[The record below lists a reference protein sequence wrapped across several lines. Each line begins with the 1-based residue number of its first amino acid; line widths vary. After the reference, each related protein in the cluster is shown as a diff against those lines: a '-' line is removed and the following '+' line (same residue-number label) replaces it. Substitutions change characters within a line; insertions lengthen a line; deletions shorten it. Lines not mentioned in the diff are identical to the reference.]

1 MADAGAAQIAT
12 MKSGVWE
19 ISSCQHHGG
28 ALYPPKVVP
37 PLRTPNSFEFI
48 RWIVKD
54 PLLSIPWEAYERS
67 VVFRRWPVPIAHACA
82 PGTVRDVLVTQRQD
96 FSEKPS
102 VQRYVLGPL
111 LGDGILLAEG
121 KHWRWQRDTTAPLF
135 RHAEILNYVP
145 IMARAAQRVLDKWKQ
160 EPDPVHMIS
169 RDMTQATYEVI
180 AQTILIGGGD
190 ELTKASDEHNPGYS
204 RGVPWG
210 VAYGLLRLPDW
221 IPRPG
226 RLAMNR
232 RDILFRQIVGRMI
245 DAQET
250 QNRPNNDLLA
260 RLRKARNPEN
270 DQQMS
275 RKQLIDNVLTFLLA
289 GHHTTATALTWALYL
304 TACAPEWEAQMLDEI
319 MRVVPEG
326 PIGPEHVNELVVV
339 QQVLKESMRLFP
351 PVPILS
357 RIATRDTELDSQSIP
372 KGTVVNIPVYAIHR
386 HRHVWYEPDRF
397 DPTRFAKENEKSL
410 ASCQFLPFGAGPR
423 ICTGMAFAMIE
434 ATVFLATFVRSMHF
448 DIIADDFLPIP
459 ISRVVLIPKGGMPL
473 KVTLRR

>member
-1 MADAGAAQIAT
+1 
-12 MKSGVWE
+12 
-19 ISSCQHHGG
+19 
-28 ALYPPKVVP
+28 
-37 PLRTPNSFEFI
+37 
-48 RWIVKD
+48 
-54 PLLSIPWEAYERS
+54 
-67 VVFRRWPVPIAHACA
+67 
-82 PGTVRDVLVTQRQD
+82 
-96 FSEKPS
+96 
-102 VQRYVLGPL
+102 
-111 LGDGILLAEG
+111 
-121 KHWRWQRDTTAPLF
+121 
-135 RHAEILNYVP
+135 
-145 IMARAAQRVLDKWKQ
+145 
-160 EPDPVHMIS
+160 
-169 RDMTQATYEVI
+169 
-180 AQTILIGGGD
+180 
-190 ELTKASDEHNPGYS
+190 
-204 RGVPWG
+204 
-210 VAYGLLRLPDW
+210 
-221 IPRPG
+221 
-226 RLAMNR
+226 
-232 RDILFRQIVGRMI
+232 
-245 DAQET
+245 
-250 QNRPNNDLLA
+250 
-260 RLRKARNPEN
+260 
-270 DQQMS
+270 
-275 RKQLIDNVLTFLLA
+275 
-289 GHHTTATALTWALYL
+289 
-304 TACAPEWEAQMLDEI
+304 